1 MTALNLDLLFV
12 GLKSRM
18 SNFTPFCHHQT
29 RAVCCCDK
37 PLRFCRFMVEFF
49 VAVRSNFSQGS
60 SNLTEVWYAPR
71 KLALK
76 KICWFVNLFTLEF
89 VSAKFGFQNVL
100 NIWNEIINFL
110 STCVLLNFIWIIRT
124 KITDGD
130 YSENIS
136 LSDVFFFL
144 FHLNV
149 RITPEF

>member
-76 KICWFVNLFTLEF
+76 KNLLICKFIYFGICLCQIRFSKCFEYLKWNYQFFVDMC
-89 VSAKFGFQNVL
+89 SSKFY
-100 NIWNEIINFL
+100 
-110 STCVLLNFIWIIRT
+110 WIIRT

-136 LSDVFFFL
+136 LSDFFFS
-144 FHLNV
+144 F
-149 RITPEF
+149 PP

>member
-18 SNFTPFCHHQT
+18 SNFTPFRHHQT

-71 KLALK
+71 KLALNK
-76 KICWFVNLFTLEF
+76 NLLICKFIYFGICLCQIRFSKCFEYLKWNYQFFVDMCSSKFYLDHTNKDHGRGLFRE
-89 VSAKFGFQNVL
+89 
-100 NIWNEIINFL
+100 
-110 STCVLLNFIWIIRT
+110 
-124 KITDGD
+124 
-130 YSENIS
+130 Y
-136 LSDVFFFL
+136 
-144 FHLNV
+144 
-149 RITPEF
+149 

>member
-71 KLALK
+71 KLALNK
-76 KICWFVNLFTLEF
+76 NLLIC
-89 VSAKFGFQNVL
+89 KFIYFGICLCQIRFSKCFEYL
-100 NIWNEIINFL
+100 KWNYQFL

-136 LSDVFFFL
+136 LSDVFFSF
-144 FHLNV
+144 
-149 RITPEF
+149 PP